1 MQLPPRPAAPAPA
14 QPPPSRRPAANG
26 GPTLGGLVFRTFRL
40 LLILTGI
47 IMTMAL
53 GMNALQAV
61 RDSSPT
67 PASRGR

>member
-26 GPTLGGLVFRTFRL
+26 GLTLGGLVFRTFRL

-53 GMNALQAV
+53 GMNALQAL
-61 RDSSPT
+61 RDSPST
-67 PASRGR
+67 PDSRGR

>member
-1 MQLPPRPAAPAPA
+1 
-14 QPPPSRRPAANG
+14 
-26 GPTLGGLVFRTFRL
+26 VFRTFRL

-61 RDSSPT
+61 RDSPST
-67 PASRGR
+67 PDSRGR

>member
-1 MQLPPRPAAPAPA
+1 
-14 QPPPSRRPAANG
+14 
-26 GPTLGGLVFRTFRL
+26 VFRTFRL
-40 LLILTGI
+40 LLILTGL

-53 GMNALQAV
+53 GMTALQAV